1 MNQNA
6 EKQIK
11 KMLETFLVKE
21 DNLIIA
27 SRLFVA
33 KSVLNWASENTKDS
47 NAFKAYMVEI
57 KRHLNG
63 EITLYWEDGIIKV
76 RKEKQV

>member
-1 MNQNA
+1 MSQNA

-11 KMLETFLVKE
+11 KIIQTFITRQ
-21 DNLIIA
+21 DNLIVA

-33 KSVLNWASENTKDS
+33 KSVLIWASENTKDLK
-47 NAFKAYMVEI
+47 AFKAYMSEI
-57 KRHLNG
+57 ERHLSG